1 VAAPPFV
8 GKSGSG
14 LRGDVIEQIDWEVGE
29 IMKALDRL
37 KLADNTLVI
46 FSSDNGPILFDGYFD
61 RSEEDLNGHQPAGGL
76 RGWKYLTYEG
86 GCRVPLIAR
95 WPQQIKPRVSDQLFS
110 LVDVYATVAQLTG
123 QEPTAGTAPDSLDL
137 SSVLL
142 GKTKKNLRDNTV
154 LHGIGGLALRQG
166 DWKYIPATEKMKPGG
181 MGSGAN
187 AADPRFAAA
196 NIPEPLLFNLATDPN
211 ETKNVISSHP
221 KKAAELEKELKA
233 IVDQGEGTKKTKAK
247 P

>member
-1 VAAPPFV
+1 
-8 GKSGSG
+8 
-14 LRGDVIEQIDWEVGE
+14 
-29 IMKALDRL
+29 
-37 KLADNTLVI
+37 
-46 FSSDNGPILFDGYFD
+46 
-61 RSEEDLNGHQPAGGL
+61 
-76 RGWKYLTYEG
+76 
-86 GCRVPLIAR
+86 
-95 WPQQIKPRVSDQLFS
+95 

-123 QEPTAGTAPDSLDL
+123 QELKAGSAPDSLDL

-142 GKTKKNLRDNTV
+142 GKTKKNVRDNTV

-196 NIPEPLLFNLATDPN
+196 TVPEALLFNLAQDPY
-211 ETKNVISSHP
+211 ETKNVIRVHP

-233 IVDQGEGTKKTKAK
+233 IVAQGEGTKKTKAK